1 MKVLKILATLMVL
14 LFTTGL
20 IFGCAQLEPKESSI
34 DLESTE
40 VGAPDESSAAASA
53 EATSEAESSA
63 GGKLKVI
70 ASIFPQYDFLRQIA
84 GDKIELKML
93 LTPGAEM
100 HSYEPTPKDLIEIN
114 DSDLFVY
121 VGGHSDTW
129 VKKLIENRE
138 GKLNLALVD
147 MVDTYSEEIV
157 EGMEHE
163 HEHDHDHDAD
173 EHEDEDHE
181 HDHDNDADEHEDEDH
196 EHDHDHDADEHEHE
210 DADHEHDHDHEHEHS
225 HELDEHV
232 WTDPENAIKIVK
244 RLTQALVELDPANAE
259 FYQANADKYV
269 SELEKLDQDF
279 EEMVESAKR
288 KTIVVGDRFP
298 FRYLV
303 EAYDLDYYAAFP
315 GCSTEGDASPQTLV
329 FLIDKVKS
337 EQIPVVFHIELSNMK
352 MAESI
357 ADATGSEVMLLHG
370 AHNISKEDF
379 EQGLTYLEIMRQ
391 NLENLRHALND

>member
-1 MKVLKILATLMVL
+1 MFHHLLSRRALGASLVLVLAVWPSPADAGATVRIDNMSYEADRHSVVLAISGPVTISTRSLKAPNRLVVDLPAATLVSKNRELVIEDALVKRVRMSQFKIIPPTVRVVIE
-14 LFTTGL
+14 TAGDD
-20 IFGCAQLEPKESSI
+20 EP
-34 DLESTE
+34 
-40 VGAPDESSAAASA
+40 
-53 EATSEAESSA
+53 
-63 GGKLKVI
+63 VI
-70 ASIFPQYDFLRQIA
+70 AVQQTAKNLYITVARP
-84 GDKIELKML
+84 GDLKQ
-93 LTPGAEM
+93 G
-100 HSYEPTPKDLIEIN
+100 
-114 DSDLFVY
+114 DS
-121 VGGHSDTW
+121 
-129 VKKLIENRE
+129 
-138 GKLNLALVD
+138 
-147 MVDTYSEEIV
+147 
-157 EGMEHE
+157 

-173 EHEDEDHE
+173 EHEDEDH
-181 HDHDNDADEHEDEDH
+181 A
-196 EHDHDHDADEHEHE
+196 HDHDHDADEHEHE

-357 ADATGSEVMLLHG
+357 ADATGAEVMLLHG